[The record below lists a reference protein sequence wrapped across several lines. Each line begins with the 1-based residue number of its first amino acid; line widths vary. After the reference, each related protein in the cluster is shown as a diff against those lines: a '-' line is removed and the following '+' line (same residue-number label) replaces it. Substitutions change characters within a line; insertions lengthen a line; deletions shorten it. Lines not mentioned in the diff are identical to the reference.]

1 MYFSRHPIPYFR
13 GQGSGVGGQAGA
25 ARSKS
30 GPALTLSDLTPDPW
44 PLASGAQRL
53 KHIGLYAY
61 RADFLQAFSRM
72 EPTPLE
78 QAEAL
83 EQLRALEN
91 GERIFVVL
99 IEHDAIS
106 VDTPEDLARVRA
118 LMERQNG

>member
-1 MYFSRHPIPYFR
+1 
-13 GQGSGVGGQAGA
+13 VE
-25 ARSKS
+25 
-30 GPALTLSDLTPDPW
+30 LTPDPS
-44 PLASGAQRL
+44 PLTPGAERL

-61 RADFLQAFSRM
+61 RADFLQEFSRL

-99 IEHDAIS
+99 TEHDAIS
-106 VDTPEDLARVRA
+106 VDTPEDLTRVRA
-118 LMERQNG
+118 MMEQGRRPAGASDG